1 MTIGENIQTLRKSRG
16 LSQEAL
22 AAQLRV
28 SRQAVSK
35 WECGEYAP
43 DAEKLLALSDIL
55 GVSCDAILRGP
66 DFPLPPAPDAPAAA
80 PAEKPK
86 AKGRAKLV
94 CGIVFSALG
103 ALGFL
108 LIAVLSTMIKS
119 QIHYSY
125 QDDLGKTWYTTGPGY
140 SLSGFIEFFRLKAV
154 VALLGVSLF
163 VGLCLLCAYLWAR
176 WDEKHPFSE

>member
-16 LSQEAL
+16 LSQEVL

-35 WECGEYAP
+35 WECGESAP

-66 DFPLPPAPDAPAAA
+66 DFPLPPAPAAA

-108 LIAVLSTMIKS
+108 LIAVLSTMIKT
-119 QIHYSY
+119 QITYSY
-125 QDDLGKTWYTTGPGY
+125 KDDLGTTWYTTGPGY
-140 SLSGFIEFFRLKAV
+140 SFSGFIEFFRLKAV

-176 WDEKHPFSE
+176 WEEKHPISE

>member
-22 AAQLRV
+22 AAELRV

-35 WECGEYAP
+35 WECGESAP

-66 DFPLPPAPDAPAAA
+66 DFPLPPAPAAA

-108 LIAVLSTMIKS
+108 LIAVLSTMIES
-119 QIHYSY
+119 QVHYSY
-125 QDDLGKTWYTTGPGY
+125 QDDLGTAWYTIGPGY

-154 VALLGVSLF
+154 IVLLGVSLF

-176 WDEKHPFSE
+176 WEEKHPISE